1 MFGTHEFQLPLQSR
15 TPRYEG
21 KDSAELTLDL
31 QELPGVP
38 DVSVHD
44 RDRHGKTRLA
54 PSTVPRGSYAI
65 DPETWGALFEAAG
78 TRTMTV
84 YGNRALLMPP
94 GMTGM
99 VPAGPRNSVIV
110 HPEDVPSLQLIGPL
124 GIHHGCC
131 GPLGTG
137 GRNMTCV
144 CGALVATLVADCMD
158 PHELHLDPLRAYAFT
173 PDTST

>member
-1 MFGTHEFQLPLQSR
+1 MTVFYCAKCG
-15 TPRYEG
+15 
-21 KDSAELTLDL
+21 AELTPDL
-31 QELPGVP
+31 QELPGIP

-44 RDRHGKTRLA
+44 KDRHGKTRLA

-65 DPETWGALFEAAG
+65 DSEPWGAPFVAPDAQTADVRG
-78 TRTMTV
+78 S
-84 YGNRALLMPP
+84 RALLMPP
-94 GMTGM
+94 DMTGM

-110 HPEDVPSLQLIGPL
+110 HPEDVPSLQLTGSL

-137 GRNMTCV
+137 GRNMTCM
-144 CGALVATLVADCMD
+144 CGARVATLAADCMG
-158 PHELHLDPLRAYAFT
+158 PHELHLDPLRTYTFT